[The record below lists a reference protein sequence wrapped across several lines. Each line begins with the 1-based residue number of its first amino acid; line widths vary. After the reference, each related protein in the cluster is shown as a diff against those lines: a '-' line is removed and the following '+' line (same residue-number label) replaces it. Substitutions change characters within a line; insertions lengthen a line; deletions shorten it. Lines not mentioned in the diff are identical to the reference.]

1 MKAIRV
7 ASIGLLISAILIYF
21 LSVHFYTWETKY
33 STSYAFLSALNAVS
47 PSVVDVGGMKNIIT
61 IAFVVSCLGLGMF
74 LSATLYS
81 VIETIILETID
92 TLASIGAEIINRV
105 TKTGP
110 YSNTTTK

>member
-7 ASIGLLISAILIYF
+7 ASVGLLIGALLIYF
-21 LSVHFYTWETKY
+21 FSVNFYTWETKT
-33 STSYAFLSALNAVS
+33 STSYAFLLALNAVS
-47 PSVVDVGGMKNIIT
+47 PSLVDVGGMKNIIT
-61 IAFVVSCLGLGMF
+61 IAFVVSCLGMGLF

-81 VIETIILETID
+81 AIETIILETID
-92 TLASIGAEIINRV
+92 TLASIGADIINKL